1 MISDII
7 SDVGAWLSGMWT
19 FVTDTIDGAVAIFYG
34 GDPAGLTPIGT
45 LALMGLAIGLVTLGL
60 GFVTRFFKR

>member
-1 MISDII
+1 MITDII
-7 SDVGAWLSGMWT
+7 ATIGNWLTGMWG
-19 FVTDTIDGAVAIFYG
+19 FVVDTITSAVEIFYG
-34 GDPAGLTPIGT
+34 GTPATLTPIGI

>member
-7 SDVGAWLSGMWT
+7 GAVGDWLTGMWGFIT
-19 FVTDTIDGAVAIFYG
+19 ETIEGAVGIFYG
-34 GDPAGLTPIGT
+34 GTPATLTPIGY
-45 LALMGLAIGLVTLGL
+45 LALMGLAIGLVTLGI

>member
-1 MISDII
+1 MISAII
-7 SDVGAWLSGMWT
+7 TAVGDWLTGMWT
-19 FVTDTIDGAVAIFYG
+19 FVLDTIEGAISIFYG
-34 GDPAGLTPIGT
+34 GDPATLTPIGL

>member
-7 SDVGAWLSGMWT
+7 GAIGEWLTGMWT
-19 FVTDTIDGAVAIFYG
+19 FITQTIQGAVEIFYG
-34 GDPAGLTPIGT
+34 GEPATLTPIGY
-45 LALMGLAIGLVTLGL
+45 LALMGLAIGLVTLGI